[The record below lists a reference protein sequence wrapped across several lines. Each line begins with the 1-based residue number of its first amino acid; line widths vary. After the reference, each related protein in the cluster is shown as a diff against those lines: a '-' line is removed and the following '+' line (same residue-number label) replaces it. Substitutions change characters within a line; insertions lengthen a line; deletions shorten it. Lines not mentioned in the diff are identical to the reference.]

1 MIFFCNF
8 TANFYN
14 GVTPA
19 SVMNRISIIFVS
31 LLLLAFVSVT
41 SFAAP
46 ARDAKSAFTLVID
59 AGHGGNDPGALGRKA
74 KEKNINL
81 KVALALGKMI
91 NNAFPEVN
99 VVYTR
104 KTDKRVSLN
113 ERAAIA
119 NRVKADL
126 FISIHTNASKSRKA
140 RGCETFTLGSGSSA
154 EAKKAAMYE
163 NEAILLEDNFKETY
177 KGFDPRST
185 ESYIIFELIR
195 SHDIEKSIH
204 CAEAIQKKMVGRS
217 KLSNR
222 GVSNAGF
229 LVLHQ
234 TAMPSILIELGF
246 ITNSVEENF
255 LASSSGQQALT
266 KGIFEGFSTY
276 YKQYGVSQTASGKPL
291 KTNKQTAAAA
301 VKPAQSATTA
311 AKPSNAS
318 NDAVPIFK
326 IQILTSDKKLA
337 AKDKRLKGLN
347 ADFYKEKGLYKYT
360 YGASSDYNE
369 IVSMRKK
376 ISSKFK
382 EAFIIAFRSGVKIDT
397 QEAIKEFKQT
407 KKQK

>member
-1 MIFFCNF
+1 
-8 TANFYN
+8 
-14 GVTPA
+14 
-19 SVMNRISIIFVS
+19 MNRINTTF
-31 LLLLAFVSVT
+31 LCFLLLAMVAVV

-46 ARDAKSAFTLVID
+46 ARDGKNSFTLVID
-59 AGHGGNDPGALGRKA
+59 AGHGGKDPGAIGRKA
-74 KEKNINL
+74 KEKTINL
-81 KVALALGKMI
+81 NVALAFGRMI
-91 NNAFPEVN
+91 NKTFPEVN

-104 KTDKRVSLN
+104 KTDKYIQLN

-163 NEAILLEDNFKETY
+163 NEAILLEDNFQEVY

-217 KLSNR
+217 KLPNR

-255 LASSSGQQALT
+255 LASSAGQQALT
-266 KGIFEGFSTY
+266 KGIFDGFSAY
-276 YKQYGVSQTASGKPL
+276 YKQYGIAKATSAKPQKVKAQTTTASAKSTQTAKKS
-291 KTNKQTAAAA
+291 TA
-301 VKPAQSATTA
+301 
-311 AKPSNAS
+311 
-318 NDAVPIFK
+318 PIFK
-326 IQILTSDKKLA
+326 IQILASDKKLA
-337 AKDKRLKGLN
+337 AKDKRLKGLSV
-347 ADFYKEKGLYKYT
+347 DYYKEKGLYKYT
-360 YGASSDYNE
+360 YGESSNYNE
-369 IVSMRKK
+369 IVALRKK

-382 EAFIIAFRSGVKIDT
+382 EAFIVAFRNGEKMDT
-397 QEAIKEFKQT
+397 QEAIKEFKR
-407 KKQK
+407 KK

>member
-1 MIFFCNF
+1 
-8 TANFYN
+8 
-14 GVTPA
+14 
-19 SVMNRISIIFVS
+19 MNRINTIFVS
-31 LLLLAFVSVT
+31 FLLLMLAVT
-41 SFAAP
+41 TFAVP
-46 ARDAKSAFTLVID
+46 PRDAKSTFTLVID
-59 AGHGGNDPGALGRKA
+59 AGHGGRDPGAIGRKA

-81 KVALALGKMI
+81 NVALSLGKMI
-91 NNAFPEVN
+91 NNAFPEIN
-99 VVYTR
+99 VIYTR
-104 KTDKRVSLN
+104 KTDKKVALM

-119 NRVKADL
+119 NRAKADL

-163 NEAILLEDNFKETY
+163 NEAILLEDNFQEVY

-217 KLSNR
+217 KLPNR

-246 ITNSVEENF
+246 ITNSVEENY
-255 LASSSGQQALT
+255 LASSAGQQALT
-266 KGIFEGFSTY
+266 KGIFDGFSAY
-276 YKQYGVSQTASGKPL
+276 YKQYGVAKAVSSKPQ
-291 KTNKQTAAAA
+291 KTSAQATTKP
-301 VKPAQSATTA
+301 VKSTPTVKKSAT
-311 AKPSNAS
+311 
-318 NDAVPIFK
+318 PIFK

-347 ADFYKEKGLYKYT
+347 ADYYKEKGLYKYT
-360 YGASSDYNE
+360 YGESANYNE
-369 IVSMRKK
+369 IVALRKK
-376 ISSKFK
+376 ISPKFK
-382 EAFIIAFRSGVKIDT
+382 EAFIVAFRNGEKIDT
-397 QEAIKEFKQT
+397 QEAIKEFKQ
-407 KKQK
+407 KK

>member
-1 MIFFCNF
+1 
-8 TANFYN
+8 
-14 GVTPA
+14 
-19 SVMNRISIIFVS
+19 MNRIITIVV
-31 LLLLAFVSVT
+31 LLLLLSVT
-41 SFAAP
+41 APTLFAAP
-46 ARDAKSAFTLVID
+46 ARNGKSAFTLVID
-59 AGHGGNDPGALGRKA
+59 AGHGGKDPGAIGRKS

-81 KVALALGKMI
+81 NVALLLGKMI
-91 NNAFPEVN
+91 NKAFPEVN
-99 VVYTR
+99 VIYTR

-119 NRVKADL
+119 NRAKADL

-163 NEAILLEDNFKETY
+163 NEAILLEDNFQETY

-195 SHDIEKSIH
+195 SHDMEKSIH
-204 CAEAIQKKMVGRS
+204 CAEAIQKRMVGRS
-217 KLSNR
+217 KLLNR

-234 TAMPSILIELGF
+234 TAMPSILVELGF
-246 ITNSVEENF
+246 ITNTTEENY
-255 LASSSGQQALT
+255 LNSSAGQQALT
-266 KGIFEGFSTY
+266 RGIFEGFSSY
-276 YKQYGVSQTASGKPL
+276 YKQYGAANIASAKP
-291 KTNKQTAAAA
+291 
-301 VKPAQSATTA
+301 VKPAV
-311 AKPSNAS
+311 K
-318 NDAVPIFK
+318 DAPISVKNRQGDAGVAPKFK

-347 ADFYKEKGLYKYT
+347 ANYYKEKGLYKYT
-360 YGASSDYNE
+360 YGESENYNE
-369 IVSMRKK
+369 IVALRKK

-382 EAFIIAFRSGVKIDT
+382 EAFIVAFRNGEKIDT

-407 KKQK
+407 KKQR

>member
-1 MIFFCNF
+1 M
-8 TANFYN
+8 TA
-14 GVTPA
+14 
-19 SVMNRISIIFVS
+19 I
-31 LLLLAFVSVT
+31 T

-46 ARDAKSAFTLVID
+46 ARDGKNTFTLVID
-59 AGHGGNDPGALGRKA
+59 AGHGGKDPGALGRKA

-81 KVALALGKMI
+81 NVALALGKMI
-91 NNAFPEVN
+91 NNAFPEIN
-99 VVYTR
+99 VIYTR

-119 NRVKADL
+119 NRAKADL
-126 FISIHTNASKSRKA
+126 FISIHTNASKSRRA

-163 NEAILLEDNFKETY
+163 NEAILLEDNFQETY

-195 SHDIEKSIH
+195 GHDMEKSIH

-217 KLSNR
+217 KLLNR

-246 ITNSVEENF
+246 ITNSAEENF
-255 LASSSGQQALT
+255 LNSSSGQQALT
-266 KGIFEGFSTY
+266 KGIFEGFSAY
-276 YKQYGVSQTASGKPL
+276 YKQYGTPKTTSSKPK
-291 KTNKQTAAAA
+291 KTNTPTTSAPAKKNTSTTTAQKSKQTN
-301 VKPAQSATTA
+301 S
-311 AKPSNAS
+311 SNA
-318 NDAVPIFK
+318 PIFK

-337 AKDKRLKGLN
+337 TKDKRLKGLQ

-360 YGASSDYNE
+360 YGASKNYNE
-369 IVSMRKK
+369 IVTLRKK
-376 ISSKFK
+376 ILPKFK
-382 EAFIIAFRSGVKIDT
+382 EAFIIAFRNEKKIDT

-407 KKQK
+407 KK

>member
-1 MIFFCNF
+1 
-8 TANFYN
+8 
-14 GVTPA
+14 
-19 SVMNRISIIFVS
+19 MNRINTIFVCF
-31 LLLLAFVSVT
+31 LLLAMVAVA

-46 ARDAKSAFTLVID
+46 ARDGKSSFTLVID
-59 AGHGGNDPGALGRKA
+59 AGHGGKDPGAIGRKI
-74 KEKNINL
+74 KEKTINL
-81 KVALALGKMI
+81 NVALALGKMI
-91 NNAFPEVN
+91 NDAFPEVN

-104 KTDKRVSLN
+104 KTDKWVQLN

-119 NRVKADL
+119 NRAKADF

-163 NEAILLEDNFKETY
+163 NEAILLEDNFQEIY

-195 SHDIEKSIH
+195 SHDMEKSIH

-217 KLSNR
+217 KLPNR

-246 ITNSVEENF
+246 ITNSTEEAF
-255 LASSSGQQALT
+255 LASSAGQQALT
-266 KGIFEGFSTY
+266 KGIFEGFSSY
-276 YKQYGVSQTASGKPL
+276 YKQYGGAKVASVKP
-291 KTNKQTAAAA
+291 NKSNAQIETAAAA
-301 VKPAQSATTA
+301 AP
-311 AKPSNAS
+311 AKPKQAKKSA
-318 NDAVPIFK
+318 APIFK

-337 AKDKRLKGLN
+337 ANDKRLKGLK

-360 YGASSDYNE
+360 YGDSENYNE
-369 IVSMRKK
+369 IVALRKK
-376 ISSKFK
+376 IAPKFK
-382 EAFIIAFRSGVKIDT
+382 EAFIIAFRNGEKMDT
-397 QEAIKEFKQT
+397 QEAIKEFKQ
-407 KKQK
+407 KK

>member
-1 MIFFCNF
+1 
-8 TANFYN
+8 
-14 GVTPA
+14 
-19 SVMNRISIIFVS
+19 MNRINTILFCY
-31 LLLLAFVSVT
+31 LLLAMVAVA

-46 ARDAKSAFTLVID
+46 ARDVKSSFTLVID
-59 AGHGGNDPGALGRKA
+59 AGHGGKDPGAIGRKA

-81 KVALALGKMI
+81 NVALALGKMI
-91 NNAFPEVN
+91 NNAFPEIN

-104 KTDKRVSLN
+104 KTDKYIQLI

-119 NRVKADL
+119 NRAKADL

-163 NEAILLEDNFKETY
+163 NEAILLEDNFQDVY

-195 SHDIEKSIH
+195 SHDMEKSIY

-217 KLSNR
+217 KLINR

-246 ITNSVEENF
+246 ITNSSEEAF
-255 LASSSGQQALT
+255 LASAAGQQALT
-266 KGIFEGFSTY
+266 KGIFEGFSAY
-276 YKQYGVSQTASGKPL
+276 YKQYGGANTASAKPK
-291 KTNKQTAAAA
+291 KTNTATATAPAKDKQT
-301 VKPAQSATTA
+301 KSSTA
-311 AKPSNAS
+311 PT
-318 NDAVPIFK
+318 FK
-326 IQILTSDKKLA
+326 VQILTSEKKLA
-337 AKDKRLKGLN
+337 AKDKRLKGLA

-360 YGASSDYNE
+360 YGSSQNYNE
-369 IVSMRKK
+369 IVALRKK
-376 ISSKFK
+376 ISPKFK
-382 EAFIIAFRSGVKIDT
+382 EAFIVAFRGGEKMDT
-397 QEAIKEFKQT
+397 QEAIKEFKQ
-407 KKQK
+407 KK

>member
-1 MIFFCNF
+1 
-8 TANFYN
+8 
-14 GVTPA
+14 
-19 SVMNRISIIFVS
+19 MNRIITIVV
-31 LLLLAFVSVT
+31 LLLLLSVT
-41 SFAAP
+41 APTLFAAP
-46 ARDAKSAFTLVID
+46 ARNGKSAFTLVID
-59 AGHGGNDPGALGRKA
+59 AGHGGKDPGAIGRKS

-81 KVALALGKMI
+81 NVALLLGKMI
-91 NNAFPEVN
+91 NKAFPEVN
-99 VVYTR
+99 VIYTR

-119 NRVKADL
+119 NRAKADL

-163 NEAILLEDNFKETY
+163 NEAILLEDNFQETY

-195 SHDIEKSIH
+195 SHDMEKSIH
-204 CAEAIQKKMVGRS
+204 CAEAIQKRMVGRS
-217 KLSNR
+217 KLLNR

-234 TAMPSILIELGF
+234 TAMPSILVELGF
-246 ITNSVEENF
+246 ITNTTEENY
-255 LASSSGQQALT
+255 LNSSAGQQALT
-266 KGIFEGFSTY
+266 RGIFEGFSSY
-276 YKQYGVSQTASGKPL
+276 YKQYGAANIASAKPV
-291 KTNKQTAAAA
+291 KTA
-301 VKPAQSATTA
+301 VKDAPISVKNRQG
-311 AKPSNAS
+311 NAGV
-318 NDAVPIFK
+318 APKFK

-347 ADFYKEKGLYKYT
+347 ANYYKEKGLYKYT
-360 YGASSDYNE
+360 YGESENYNE
-369 IVSMRKK
+369 IVALRKK

-382 EAFIIAFRSGVKIDT
+382 EAFIVAFRNGEKIDT

-407 KKQK
+407 KKQR

>member
-1 MIFFCNF
+1 MV
-8 TANFYN
+8 A
-14 GVTPA
+14 VA
-19 SVMNRISIIFVS
+19 
-31 LLLLAFVSVT
+31 

-46 ARDAKSAFTLVID
+46 ARDVKSSFTLVID
-59 AGHGGNDPGALGRKA
+59 AGHGGKDPGAIGRKA

-81 KVALALGKMI
+81 NVALALGKMI
-91 NNAFPEVN
+91 NNAFPEIN

-104 KTDKRVSLN
+104 KTDKYIQLI

-119 NRVKADL
+119 NRAKADL

-163 NEAILLEDNFKETY
+163 NEAILLEDNFQDVY

-195 SHDIEKSIH
+195 SHDMEKSIY

-217 KLSNR
+217 KLINR

-246 ITNSVEENF
+246 ITNSSEEAF
-255 LASSSGQQALT
+255 LASAAGQQALT
-266 KGIFEGFSTY
+266 KGIFEGFSAY
-276 YKQYGVSQTASGKPL
+276 YKQYGGANTASAKPK
-291 KTNKQTAAAA
+291 KTNTATATAPAKDKQT
-301 VKPAQSATTA
+301 KSSTA
-311 AKPSNAS
+311 PT
-318 NDAVPIFK
+318 FK
-326 IQILTSDKKLA
+326 VQILTSEKKLA
-337 AKDKRLKGLN
+337 AKDKRLKGLA

-360 YGASSDYNE
+360 YGSSQNYNE
-369 IVSMRKK
+369 IVALRKK
-376 ISSKFK
+376 ISPKFK
-382 EAFIIAFRSGVKIDT
+382 EAFIVAFRGGEKMDT
-397 QEAIKEFKQT
+397 QEAIKEFKQ
-407 KKQK
+407 KK

>member
-1 MIFFCNF
+1 
-8 TANFYN
+8 
-14 GVTPA
+14 
-19 SVMNRISIIFVS
+19 MNRIITIVV
-31 LLLLAFVSVT
+31 LLLLLSVT
-41 SFAAP
+41 APTLFAAP
-46 ARDAKSAFTLVID
+46 ARNGKGAFTLVID
-59 AGHGGNDPGALGRKA
+59 AGHGGKDPGAIGRKS

-81 KVALALGKMI
+81 NVALLLGKMI
-91 NNAFPEVN
+91 NKAFPEVN
-99 VVYTR
+99 VIYTR

-119 NRVKADL
+119 NRAKADL

-163 NEAILLEDNFKETY
+163 NEAILLEDNFQETY

-195 SHDIEKSIH
+195 SHDMEKSIH
-204 CAEAIQKKMVGRS
+204 CAEAIQKRMVGRS
-217 KLSNR
+217 KLLNR

-234 TAMPSILIELGF
+234 TAMPSILVELGF
-246 ITNSVEENF
+246 ITNTTEENY
-255 LASSSGQQALT
+255 LNSSAGQQALT
-266 KGIFEGFSTY
+266 RGIFEGFSSY
-276 YKQYGVSQTASGKPL
+276 YKQYGAANIASAKP
-291 KTNKQTAAAA
+291 
-301 VKPAQSATTA
+301 VKPAVKDAPISVKNRQG
-311 AKPSNAS
+311 NAGV
-318 NDAVPIFK
+318 APKFK

-347 ADFYKEKGLYKYT
+347 ANYYKEKGLYKYT
-360 YGASSDYNE
+360 YGESENYNE
-369 IVSMRKK
+369 IVALRKK

-382 EAFIIAFRSGVKIDT
+382 EAFIVAFRNGEKIDT

-407 KKQK
+407 KKQR

>member
-1 MIFFCNF
+1 
-8 TANFYN
+8 
-14 GVTPA
+14 
-19 SVMNRISIIFVS
+19 MNRIITIVV
-31 LLLLAFVSVT
+31 LLLLLSMTAPT
-41 SFAAP
+41 LFAAP
-46 ARDAKSAFTLVID
+46 ARNGKSAFTLVID
-59 AGHGGNDPGALGRKA
+59 AGHGGKDPGAIGRKS

-81 KVALALGKMI
+81 NVALLLGKMI
-91 NNAFPEVN
+91 NKAFPEVN
-99 VVYTR
+99 VIYTR

-119 NRVKADL
+119 NRAKADL

-163 NEAILLEDNFKETY
+163 NEAILLEDNFQETY

-195 SHDIEKSIH
+195 SHDMEKSIH
-204 CAEAIQKKMVGRS
+204 CAEAIQKRMVGRS
-217 KLSNR
+217 KLLNR

-234 TAMPSILIELGF
+234 TAMPSILVELGF
-246 ITNSVEENF
+246 ITNTTEENY
-255 LASSSGQQALT
+255 LNSPAGQQALT
-266 KGIFEGFSTY
+266 RGIFEGFSSY
-276 YKQYGVSQTASGKPL
+276 YKQYGAANIASAKP
-291 KTNKQTAAAA
+291 
-301 VKPAQSATTA
+301 VKPAVKDAPISVKNRQG
-311 AKPSNAS
+311 NAGV
-318 NDAVPIFK
+318 APKFK

-347 ADFYKEKGLYKYT
+347 ANYYKEKGLYKYT
-360 YGASSDYNE
+360 YGESENYNE
-369 IVSMRKK
+369 IVALRKK

-382 EAFIIAFRSGVKIDT
+382 EAFIVAFRNGEKIDT

-407 KKQK
+407 KKQR

>member
-1 MIFFCNF
+1 
-8 TANFYN
+8 
-14 GVTPA
+14 
-19 SVMNRISIIFVS
+19 MNRINFIFVF
-31 LLLLAFVSVT
+31 LLFLTFVSVT
-41 SFAAP
+41 SFAAS
-46 ARDAKSAFTLVID
+46 ARDGKSAFTLVID
-59 AGHGGNDPGALGRKA
+59 AGHGGRDPGALGRRA

-81 KVALALGKMI
+81 NVALALGKMI

-99 VVYTR
+99 VIYTR

-119 NRVKADL
+119 NRAKADL
-126 FISIHTNASKSRKA
+126 FISIHTNASKSRRA

-163 NEAILLEDNFKETY
+163 NEAILLEDNFQETY

-217 KLSNR
+217 KLLNR

-246 ITNSVEENF
+246 ITNGTEENY
-255 LASSSGQQALT
+255 LNSSSGQQALT
-266 KGIFEGFSTY
+266 KGIFEGFSAY
-276 YKQYGVSQTASGKPL
+276 YKQYGTAKRVS
-291 KTNKQTAAAA
+291 
-301 VKPAQSATTA
+301 
-311 AKPSNAS
+311 AKPSRKTNTQTVSTEVKLKQTNSSA
-318 NDAVPIFK
+318 APMFK

-337 AKDKRLKGLN
+337 AKDKRLKGLK
-347 ADFYKEKGLYKYT
+347 AAYYKEKGLYKYT
-360 YGASSDYNE
+360 YGSSENYNE
-369 IVSMRKK
+369 IVALRKK
-376 ISSKFK
+376 IAPKFK
-382 EAFIIAFRSGVKIDT
+382 EAFIIAFRDGEKIDT
-397 QEAIKEFKQT
+397 QEAIKEFKQR
-407 KKQK
+407 KK